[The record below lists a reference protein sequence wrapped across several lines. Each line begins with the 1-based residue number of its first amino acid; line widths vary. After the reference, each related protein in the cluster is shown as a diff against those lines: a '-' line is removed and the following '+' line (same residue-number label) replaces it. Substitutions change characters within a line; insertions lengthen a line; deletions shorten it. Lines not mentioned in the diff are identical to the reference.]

1 MKGLLRKDLALVAV
15 NAKTYLVVLFFVA
28 VWMFT
33 TVKGGEISYFGCIY
47 MIVVFGFVG
56 LGTIT
61 SDEQNGALGFLMT
74 LPVKRS
80 DYVKE
85 KYLLCIMYIF
95 CGWAFSVILAAVMY
109 RGRILEGDEPIFS
122 GDEPFVIFSIL
133 YMLAAV
139 ILIFL
144 MIPINFRFGT
154 EVARIVL
161 FGVFAAI
168 VLGVVAGLY
177 LLEKIIPDHSYFD
190 KIAETINAVS
200 AGQLLLGFLA
210 VLAVEGVLSYLYSL
224 RVIKRKEF

>member
-33 TVKGGEISYFGCIY
+33 TVKGGEISYFGSIY

-61 SDEQNGALGFLMT
+61 SDVQNGALGFLMT
-74 LPVKRS
+74 LPVRRS

-85 KYLLCIMYIF
+85 KYLLCTMYIF

-109 RGRILEGDEPIFS
+109 RGRILEGDEPFIM
-122 GDEPFVIFSIL
+122 VSIL
-133 YMLAAV
+133 YVVAA
-139 ILIFL
+139 LIINFL
-144 MIPINFRFGT
+144 MIPINFRFGPET
-154 EVARIVL
+154 ARIVL

-168 VLGVVAGLY
+168 VLGVVAGMY
-177 LLEKIIPDHSYFD
+177 LLEKLIPDHSYLD
-190 KIAETINAVS
+190 KIAETINAVT
-200 AGQLLLGFLA
+200 AGQLLIGFLA
-210 VLAVEGVLSYLYSL
+210 VLAVETLASYLYSL
-224 RVIKRKEF
+224 RVIKRMEF

>member
-85 KYLLCIMYIF
+85 KYLLCIMYIV
-95 CGWAFSVILAAVMY
+95 CGWALSVILAAVIY
-109 RGRILEGDEPIFS
+109 RERIFS

-139 ILIFL
+139 ILVFL

-190 KIAETINAVS
+190 KIAEMINAVT

-210 VLAVEGVLSYLYSL
+210 VLAVEGIVSYLYSL

>member
-61 SDEQNGALGFLMT
+61 SDVQNGALGFLMT
-74 LPVKRS
+74 LPVRRS

-85 KYLLCIMYIF
+85 KYLLCTMYIF
-95 CGWAFSVILAAVMY
+95 CGWAFSVILAAAMY
-109 RGRILEGDEPIFS
+109 RGRILEGDEPFIMVS
-122 GDEPFVIFSIL
+122 VL
-133 YMLAAV
+133 YVVAA
-139 ILIFL
+139 LIINFL
-144 MIPINFRFGT
+144 MIPINFRFGPET
-154 EVARIVL
+154 ARIVL

-168 VLGVVAGLY
+168 VLGVVAGMY
-177 LLEKIIPDHSYFD
+177 LLEKLIPDHSYFD

-210 VLAVEGVLSYLYSL
+210 VLAVETLASYLYSL
-224 RVIKRKEF
+224 RVIKRMEF

>member
-61 SDEQNGALGFLMT
+61 SDVQNGALGFLMT
-74 LPVKRS
+74 LPVRRS

-85 KYLLCIMYIF
+85 KYLLCTMYIF
-95 CGWAFSVILAAVMY
+95 CGWAFSVILAAAMY
-109 RGRILEGDEPIFS
+109 RGRILEGDEPFIMVS
-122 GDEPFVIFSIL
+122 VL
-133 YMLAAV
+133 YVVAA
-139 ILIFL
+139 LIINFL
-144 MIPINFRFGT
+144 MIPINFRFGPET
-154 EVARIVL
+154 ARIVL

-168 VLGVVAGLY
+168 VLGVVAGMY
-177 LLEKIIPDHSYFD
+177 LLEKLIPDHSYFD
-190 KIAETINAVS
+190 KIAETINAIT

-210 VLAVEGVLSYLYSL
+210 VLAVETLASYLYSL
-224 RVIKRKEF
+224 RVIKRMEF

>member
-74 LPVKRS
+74 LPVKRR

-85 KYLLCIMYIF
+85 KYLLCIMYIV
-95 CGWAFSVILAAVMY
+95 CGWALSVILAAVIY
-109 RGRILEGDEPIFS
+109 RERIFS

-139 ILIFL
+139 ILVFL

>member
-85 KYLLCIMYIF
+85 KYLLCIMYIV
-95 CGWAFSVILAAVMY
+95 CGWALSVILAAVIY
-109 RGRILEGDEPIFS
+109 RERIFS

-139 ILIFL
+139 ILVFL
-144 MIPINFRFGT
+144 VIPINFRFGT

>member
-33 TVKGGEISYFGCIY
+33 TVKGGEISYFGSIY

-85 KYLLCIMYIF
+85 KYLLCVMYIA
-95 CGWAFSVILAAVMY
+95 CGWALSVILAAVIY
-109 RGRILEGDEPIFS
+109 RERIFS

-139 ILIFL
+139 ILVFL

-190 KIAETINAVS
+190 KIAETINAVT

>member
-33 TVKGGEISYFGCIY
+33 TGKGGEISYFGCIY

-61 SDEQNGALGFLMT
+61 SDVQNGALGFLMT
-74 LPVKRS
+74 LPVRRS

-85 KYLLCIMYIF
+85 KYLLCTMYIF

-109 RGRILEGDEPIFS
+109 RGRILEGDEPFIMVS
-122 GDEPFVIFSIL
+122 VL
-133 YMLAAV
+133 YVVAA
-139 ILIFL
+139 LIINFL
-144 MIPINFRFGT
+144 MIPINFRFGPET
-154 EVARIVL
+154 ARIVL

-168 VLGVVAGLY
+168 VLGVVAGMY
-177 LLEKIIPDHSYFD
+177 LLEKLIPDHSYFD
-190 KIAETINAVS
+190 KIAETINAVT
-200 AGQLLLGFLA
+200 AGQLLIGFLA
-210 VLAVEGVLSYLYSL
+210 VLVVEGIVSYLYSL
-224 RVIKRKEF
+224 RVIKRMEF

>member
-74 LPVKRS
+74 LPVRRS

-85 KYLLCIMYIF
+85 KYLLCTMYIF
-95 CGWAFSVILAAVMY
+95 CGWAFSVILAAAMY
-109 RGRILEGDEPIFS
+109 RGRILEGDEPFIMVS
-122 GDEPFVIFSIL
+122 VL
-133 YMLAAV
+133 YVVAA
-139 ILIFL
+139 LIINFL
-144 MIPINFRFGT
+144 MIPINFRFGPET
-154 EVARIVL
+154 ARIVL

-168 VLGVVAGLY
+168 VLGVVAGMY
-177 LLEKIIPDHSYFD
+177 LLEKLIPDHSYFD

-210 VLAVEGVLSYLYSL
+210 VLAVETLASYLYSL
-224 RVIKRKEF
+224 RVIKRMEF

>member
-85 KYLLCIMYIF
+85 KYLLCIMYIV
-95 CGWAFSVILAAVMY
+95 CG
-109 RGRILEGDEPIFS
+109 
-122 GDEPFVIFSIL
+122 
-133 YMLAAV
+133 
-139 ILIFL
+139 
-144 MIPINFRFGT
+144 
-154 EVARIVL
+154 
-161 FGVFAAI
+161 
-168 VLGVVAGLY
+168 
-177 LLEKIIPDHSYFD
+177 
-190 KIAETINAVS
+190 
-200 AGQLLLGFLA
+200 
-210 VLAVEGVLSYLYSL
+210 
-224 RVIKRKEF
+224 

>member
-33 TVKGGEISYFGCIY
+33 TVKGGEISYFGSIY

-61 SDEQNGALGFLMT
+61 SDEQNGAVGFLMT

-85 KYLLCIMYIF
+85 KYLLCIMYIV
-95 CGWAFSVILAAVMY
+95 CGWALSVILAAVIY
-109 RGRILEGDEPIFS
+109 RERIFS

-139 ILIFL
+139 ILVFL

-190 KIAETINAVS
+190 KIAETINAVT
-200 AGQLLLGFLA
+200 AGQLLIGFLA
-210 VLAVEGVLSYLYSL
+210 VLAVEGIVSYLYSL